1 MTWLTIK
8 KQGQQSR
15 TPGPRHPEV
24 MKLGFVCALLSLLA
38 GEAPA
43 IHPVHPADPPGP
55 RQPLQVALHTPAS
68 CACPL
73 GVSASFPSPSILLFT
88 DSLYLPSPPL
98 PTGNSRADTRAI
110 GAQECHPNSQ
120 PWQAGLFFFTHLFCG
135 ATLISD
141 RWLLT
146 AAHCY
151 KP

>member
-43 IHPVHPADPPGP
+43 IHPAHSAHPPGP
-55 RQPLQVALHTPAS
+55 RQPLHVALHTPAS

-88 DSLYLPSPPL
+88 DPPLSPSPCLQETAGQTPEPLGLRNATPTRSPGRQASSSSPTSSAGRPSSVTAGCSQL
-98 PTGNSRADTRAI
+98 PTATSR
-110 GAQECHPNSQ
+110 E
-120 PWQAGLFFFTHLFCG
+120 
-135 ATLISD
+135 
-141 RWLLT
+141 
-146 AAHCY
+146 
-151 KP
+151 